1 VNTLPVIVLAAA
13 GVGFGHAVM
22 PDHWLP
28 LAILSRTRRYRT
40 GTVVRLSMAAAV
52 AHVVVSLLL
61 GAAVILVGLQFRAT
75 VAGHT
80 DLVVGSILLA
90 TGAAFLILELRG
102 RGHRHGHGHDH
113 GTHSHHAHDDA
124 HAPGG
129 DHHHDHGGHGG
140 HDGGTAVLDRRATQ
154 TRSQARGAR
163 GLAALLVPFGAAA
176 SPDLTILPV
185 FLAASALGAGA
196 AIGSLA
202 VFTIV
207 TVVTIVGLTIATALG
222 ARLLTAP
229 WIDRSAN
236 LLTAGILLLIGALV
250 VFGLI

>member
-1 VNTLPVIVLAAA
+1 
-13 GVGFGHAVM
+13 M
-22 PDHWLP
+22 
-28 LAILSRTRRYRT
+28 
-40 GTVVRLSMAAAV
+40 
-52 AHVVVSLLL
+52 
-61 GAAVILVGLQFRAT
+61 
-75 VAGHT
+75 
-80 DLVVGSILLA
+80 
-90 TGAAFLILELRG
+90 
-102 RGHRHGHGHDH
+102 HREHDH
-113 GTHSHHAHDDA
+113 DGRQHA
-124 HAPGG
+124 
-129 DHHHDHGGHGG
+129 DHGGGR
-140 HDGGTAVLDRRATQ
+140 TAVLDRRAAQ
-154 TRSQARGAR
+154 TQARGAR

-207 TVVTIVGLTIATALG
+207 TLITIVGLTVATALG

-236 LLTAGILLLIGALV
+236 LLTAGTVLLIGALV